1 MKNKGQVLI
10 EVALS
15 LILLVII
22 LGTLTNFLAL
32 LQKTSK
38 YQGFNQSISISGF
51 EKYRNALISLSKTDW
66 TTINSLASDTNYY
79 IYASGNSWII
89 STGSENV
96 ISGNESFF
104 FSFLI
109 SNYTTDTIKFVTTTA
124 NYLDL
129 IIQDYFLLPKLNT
142 NL

>member
-10 EVALS
+10 EVTLS

-22 LGTLTNFLAL
+22 LGTLINFLIL

-38 YQGFNQSISISGF
+38 YQSFNQSISISGF

-66 TTINSLASDTNYY
+66 PTIDSLTSNTNYY
-79 IYASGNSWII
+79 IYASGSSWMI
-89 STGSENV
+89 SPGKENV
-96 ISGNESFF
+96 VSGNESFF
-104 FSFLI
+104 FSFRI
-109 SNYTTDTIKFVTTTA
+109 SNYTTNTIKFVTTTA
-124 NYLDL
+124 EYLDL